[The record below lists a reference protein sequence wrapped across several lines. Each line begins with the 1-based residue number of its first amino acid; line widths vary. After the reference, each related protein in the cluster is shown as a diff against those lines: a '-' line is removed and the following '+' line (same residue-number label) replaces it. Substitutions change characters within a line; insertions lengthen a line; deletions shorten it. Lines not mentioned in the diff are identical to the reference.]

1 MDKLLSLLHAGA
13 HPGLTAFFSV
23 HYLAL
28 FLPAALVLFSLTPKK
43 WKRYSLLGLSLVF
56 YWLISGTLIVYL
68 LLSALTIWGLG
79 LWMDSLQ
86 KKRDAEA
93 KAAEKSQRKAIKK
106 KYNGCCRWVLTL
118 GVCLHIG
125 LILVL
130 K

>member
-28 FLPAALVLFSLTPKK
+28 FLPAALILFSLTPKK

-86 KKRDAEA
+86 KKRDMEA
-93 KAAEKSQRKAIKK
+93 KAAESAERKAI
-106 KYNGCCRWVLTL
+106 
-118 GVCLHIG
+118 
-125 LILVL
+125 
-130 K
+130 